1 MRTPKLIISDI
12 DGTIANRG
20 VVSERTWAA
29 IQAVRAAGIQF
40 AVATGRAAG
49 LLAPVLDHG
58 YDGVA
63 ICDNG
68 ALTYDAGNDHVL
80 ACELIEAGVV
90 GEMAREISRQYPGLH
105 LGLSRITPN
114 PRSMYSEP
122 RQIEVY
128 DFGQEALEVGDFG
141 LFPAAK
147 IWAVD
152 RDMRSNEIGAL
163 LDPIAAGRVEVA
175 WSSEGSGLVEM
186 TALGVTKASACAALA
201 HRWGIPVEDVV
212 CMGDMTNDLEM
223 LEWAGTAIV
232 PENGND
238 DAKARADR
246 IIGHIKDDGT
256 AAYLESLIA

>member
-1 MRTPKLIISDI
+1 MSTPKLIISDI

-20 VVSERTWAA
+20 KVSGRTWAA
-29 IQAVRAAGIQF
+29 IEAVRAAGIKF
-40 AVATGRAAG
+40 AVATGRTAG

-58 YDGVA
+58 YDGIA

-68 ALTYDAGNDHVL
+68 ALTYDAGNDQVL
-80 ACELIEAGVV
+80 ACELIESSVAGDL
-90 GEMAREISRQYPGLH
+90 AAKISHQYPELH

-114 PRSMYSEP
+114 PRAMYSEP
-122 RQIEVY
+122 RHVEAF
-128 DFGQEALEVGDFG
+128 DFGQEALEVTDFG

-147 IWAVD
+147 MWAIN
-152 RDMRSNEIGAL
+152 REMRSNEIGAL
-163 LDPIAAGRVEVA
+163 LDPLADGLVEVA

-201 HRWGIPVEDVV
+201 HRWGVAVEDVV

-246 IIGHIKDDGT
+246 IIGHIEDEGT
-256 AAYLESLIA
+256 AAYLESLLA

>member
-1 MRTPKLIISDI
+1 MSTPKLVISDI

-29 IQAVRAAGIQF
+29 IQAVREAGILF
-40 AVATGRAAG
+40 AVATGRTAG
-49 LLAPVLDHG
+49 LLQPVLDHG

-68 ALTYDAGNDHVL
+68 ALTYHAGHDHVL
-80 ACELIEAGVV
+80 ACELMEAEVV
-90 GEMAREISRQYPGLH
+90 GEMARAISEQYPELY

-114 PRSMYSEP
+114 PRSMFSEP
-122 RQIEVY
+122 RQVEVF
-128 DFGQEALEVGDFG
+128 DFGQEALEIGDFG

-147 IWAVD
+147 MWVVK
-152 RDMRSNEIGAL
+152 RGLRSSEIGAML
-163 LDPIAAGRVEVA
+163 EPIAAGRIEIA
-175 WSSEGSGLVEM
+175 WSSEDSGLVEM
-186 TALGVTKASACAALA
+186 TALGVTKASACDDLA
-201 HRWGIPVEDVV
+201 RRWGVDVADVV

-246 IIGHIKDDGT
+246 IIGHIEDDGT
-256 AAYLESLIA
+256 AKYLESLVS